1 MWRAGAVVGGLVLLA
16 AEADAIK
23 PLISIMGVGLPSI
36 RAAAK
41 RLAGVALL
49 TPILRSDAI
58 DKLARCSVHF
68 KSEHLQRTGSFKFRG
83 ACNAVFALDD
93 EAAARGV
100 VAHSSGNHGAAV
112 SAAAQARGVPCTI
125 IVPDTTPLAKQENIK
140 RYGAELVLCAP
151 TQQARTETS
160 NAIAERDGAALV
172 HPYNDELVA
181 AGQGTIGL
189 ELLEQVPSLDAILVP
204 VSGGGLI
211 GGIAAAAKAIKPSIR
226 MIACEPAGKRLGEA
240 LQADERVIDA
250 SIADAALDTICDA
263 IRTQPLGPIP
273 WALARELV
281 DSRVLSADDAMVRA
295 ALCLTMSELK
305 QAVEPAGAIALACL
319 LSPEF
324 GELQRE
330 AEAEGTPL
338 REVGV
343 VVCGGNADLAGLAE
357 QVHLHLA
364 EVDATRTDSSPS

>member
-1 MWRAGAVVGGLVLLA
+1 
-16 AEADAIK
+16 
-23 PLISIMGVGLPSI
+23 MGVGLPAI
-36 RAAAK
+36 RAAAT

-58 DKLARCSVHF
+58 DKLARCNVHF
-68 KSEHLQRTGSFKFRG
+68 KSEHLQTTGSFKFRG

-93 EAAARGV
+93 ATAARGV

-112 SAAAQARGVPCTI
+112 SAAAQARDVPCTI
-125 IVPDTTPLAKQENIK
+125 VVPDTTPLAKQENIK
-140 RYGAELVLCAP
+140 RYGADLVLCAP

-211 GGIAAAAKAIKPSIR
+211 GGIAAAAKGLKPSIR
-226 MIACEPAGKRLGEA
+226 VIACEPAGKRLGEA
-240 LQADERVIDA
+240 FEADERVVDP
-250 SIADAALDTICDA
+250 STADAALDTICDA

-273 WALARELV
+273 WTLARELV
-281 DSRVLSADDAMVRA
+281 DPRVLSADDAMVRS
-295 ALCLTMSELK
+295 ALCLTMAELK
-305 QAVEPAGAIALACL
+305 QAVEPAGAMALACL
-319 LSPEF
+319 LSPAF
-324 GELQRE
+324 RELQQE
-330 AEAEGTPL
+330 AEAEGAPL

-343 VVCGGNADLAGLAE
+343 VVCGGNADLADLAE
-357 QVHLHLA
+357 QMRLHLA
-364 EVDATRTDSSPS
+364 EADAAGVGKLP